1 MKHKWSKILFWLFTL
16 LPFLVSALCYSRL
29 PARVAT
35 HFNASGA
42 PNGYSSREMAAFGLP
57 AFYFAITLFV
67 FVMLKID
74 PKSDNINRSPKVKA
88 AVLWGVVILF
98 NLVHTAMLLNDVGF
112 KLSIGVIT
120 GVSVGLLFAVIGN
133 YLPKCKP
140 NYTMGIRLPWTLAS
154 EENWRRTH
162 RFAGP
167 LWTAGGIVI
176 ALSGLL
182 GWAWTVLPVAA
193 VLCVVPGVYSYLL
206 FRKEKS
212 AKP

>member
-1 MKHKWSKILFWLFTL
+1 MKHKRSKILFWFVTL
-16 LPFLVSALCYSRL
+16 LPFLVSAACYSSL

-42 PNGYSSREMAAFGLP
+42 PNGFSSREIAAFGLP

-88 AVLWGVVILF
+88 AVLWGTVILF
-98 NLVHTAMLLNDVGF
+98 NLVHAAMMLNDIGF

-154 EENWRRTH
+154 EDNWRKTH

-167 LWTAGGIVI
+167 LWIAGGIVI

-182 GWAWTVLPVAA
+182 EWAWTILPVTA
-193 VLCVVPGVYSYLL
+193 VLCLVPAVYSYLL